1 MENELFEKTPVP
13 KAYLKLAVPLVTSM
27 IVTMVYNLADT
38 FFISQTGDT
47 DIIAAVS
54 LCGPVFTMLMAFGNI
69 FGQGGSSLISRKLGA
84 KDAEGARRASAFCFY
99 GALLVGAALGVLM
112 LLLQGPALSLLGA
125 DDATRPHALPYY
137 ATLAVGAP
145 FVVGSFIHS
154 NLLRAEGMSK
164 ESMIG
169 TVGGAIVN
177 IILDPVFISVLGMGA
192 LGAAIATVLGYIFS
206 VVYFFIIVIRKS
218 RTLSVRPADCR
229 VTHPDAVQIFGIGI
243 PAAITNLCSSACM
256 ILTNQYLLPYGNDRI
271 AAMGIVLKVVMIAQ
285 LVLTGLAFGGQPLIG
300 YFYGSRNRG
309 RMKELIRFSFLFIAV
324 VAIILSGIL
333 FLAANPILRLFLS
346 DAGLVG
352 AGVVMLRW
360 QVSTSILAAFVQL
373 FTIYFQ
379 STGHMLGSFL
389 LSISRQGVVF
399 VLALLIDA
407 ALFGYTGIIAAQ
419 AAADS
424 VSFLAA
430 AVLFRAQLW
439 KELV

>member
-154 NLLRAEGMSK
+154 NLLRAEG
-164 ESMIG
+164 
-169 TVGGAIVN
+169 
-177 IILDPVFISVLGMGA
+177 
-192 LGAAIATVLGYIFS
+192 
-206 VVYFFIIVIRKS
+206 
-218 RTLSVRPADCR
+218 
-229 VTHPDAVQIFGIGI
+229 
-243 PAAITNLCSSACM
+243 
-256 ILTNQYLLPYGNDRI
+256 
-271 AAMGIVLKVVMIAQ
+271 
-285 LVLTGLAFGGQPLIG
+285 
-300 YFYGSRNRG
+300 
-309 RMKELIRFSFLFIAV
+309 
-324 VAIILSGIL
+324 
-333 FLAANPILRLFLS
+333 
-346 DAGLVG
+346 
-352 AGVVMLRW
+352 
-360 QVSTSILAAFVQL
+360 
-373 FTIYFQ
+373 
-379 STGHMLGSFL
+379 
-389 LSISRQGVVF
+389 
-399 VLALLIDA
+399 
-407 ALFGYTGIIAAQ
+407 
-419 AAADS
+419 
-424 VSFLAA
+424 
-430 AVLFRAQLW
+430 
-439 KELV
+439 

>member
-1 MENELFEKTPVP
+1 
-13 KAYLKLAVPLVTSM
+13 
-27 IVTMVYNLADT
+27 
-38 FFISQTGDT
+38 
-47 DIIAAVS
+47 
-54 LCGPVFTMLMAFGNI
+54 
-69 FGQGGSSLISRKLGA
+69 
-84 KDAEGARRASAFCFY
+84 
-99 GALLVGAALGVLM
+99 M

-192 LGAAIATVLGYIFS
+192 FGAAIATVLGYIFS

-229 VTHPDAVQIFGIGI
+229 VTRPDAVQIFGIGI

-256 ILTNQYLLPYGNDRI
+256 ILTNQYLLPYGNDKI

-333 FLAANPILRLFLS
+333 FLAANPILRLFLT
-346 DAGLVG
+346 DAELIG

-399 VLALLIDA
+399 VLALLIGA

-419 AAADS
+419 AAADA

>member
-84 KDAEGARRASAFCFY
+84 KDLEGAKRVSAFCFY
-99 GALLVGAALGVLM
+99 GALLTGAVLAVLM
-112 LLLQGPALSLLGA
+112 LALQGPALSLLGA

-137 ATLAVGAP
+137 ATLAAGAP

-169 TVGGAIVN
+169 TVGGAVVN
-177 IILDPVFISVLGMGA
+177 IILDPIFISVLGMGA
-192 LGAAIATVLGYIFS
+192 FGAAVATVLGYIFS
-206 VVYFFIIVIRKS
+206 VVYFFIIVVRKS
-218 RTLSVRPADCR
+218 RILSVGIRNCR
-229 VTHPDAVQIFGIGI
+229 VTRPDAFQIFGIGI
-243 PAAITNLCSSACM
+243 PAAVTNLCSSACM

-271 AAMGIVLKVVMIAQ
+271 AVMGIVLKVVLVVQ
-285 LVLTGLAFGGQPLIG
+285 LIMTGLAFGGQPLIG
-300 YFYGSRNRG
+300 YFYGAQNKV
-309 RMKELIRFSFLFIAV
+309 RMKELVRFSFLFLAAVAV
-324 VAIILSGIL
+324 VLSGAIMLAAAPILSL
-333 FLAANPILRLFLS
+333 FLT
-346 DAGLVG
+346 DTGLISI
-352 AGVVMLRW
+352 GVEMLRW
-360 QVSTSILAAFVQL
+360 QAATSILAAFVQL

-379 STGHMLGSFL
+379 STGHMAGSFV
-389 LSISRQGVVF
+389 LSISRQGAVF
-399 VLALLIDA
+399 ILALVAGA

-419 AAADS
+419 AAADA
-424 VSFLAA
+424 VSFLIGAA
-430 AVLFRAQLW
+430 LFRAQLW
-439 KELV
+439 KEIL